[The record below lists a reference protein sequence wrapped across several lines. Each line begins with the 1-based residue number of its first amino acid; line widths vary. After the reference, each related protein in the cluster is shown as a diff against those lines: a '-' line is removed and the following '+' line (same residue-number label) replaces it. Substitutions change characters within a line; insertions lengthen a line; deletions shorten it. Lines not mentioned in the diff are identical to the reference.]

1 MTEKLSQLLDGELSE
16 FERHR
21 ILNEMGND
29 VGSSNELRN
38 RWERYHLIRAAMRN
52 ELSPV
57 PPRQFADR
65 VVTALHSEPPARGP
79 LIRPGM
85 RRAVQI
91 AGGMAIAAS
100 VATIA
105 VFNLRPVVAPVPVT
119 PPLASVAPGPGDE
132 PVALAAV
139 SQTQTQTG
147 TQIKPQTVA
156 ANTAT
161 AGADINPYLVQHSE
175 AAGTMGAWRPYVRVV
190 SHSSSDQ

>member
-21 ILNEMGND
+21 ALNDMGDNH
-29 VGSSNELRN
+29 ELRG

-57 PPRQFADR
+57 PHRQFADR
-65 VVTALHSEPPARGP
+65 IVTALHNEAPASGP
-79 LIRPGM
+79 LVTPGL
-85 RRAVQI
+85 RRVAQI
-91 AGGMAIAAS
+91 AGGLAIAAS

-105 VFNLRPVVAPVPVT
+105 VFNLRPEAVPVPT
-119 PPLASVAPGPGDE
+119 APQLASVTPAPAVAVPDQA
-132 PVALAAV
+132 ALAAK
-139 SQTQTQTG
+139 TR
-147 TQIKPQTVA
+147 TVA
-156 ANTAT
+156 AKSAT